1 MGRSNYGLLLS
12 LANERGE
19 FFSVAR
25 GRSEVR
31 VQALLYACAPFPITG
46 SATLTHDNNTL
57 DGLKIISTPQMQTE
71 KLHSCVL
78 AIIRLK
84 MAQLEAYDL
93 SFNTQLNFP
102 HHAFNFCLSL
112 LFGPY
117 FWPLASYAY
126 TAAVTLRLSTIS
138 TIELLRPPNCFEL
151 SSTGN
156 NAKMRRAT
164 SMFSLWLGLLSLP
177 LTQSRSVRNVKR
189 DLTVITLDGWT
200 SLGCWR

>member
-93 SFNTQLNFP
+93 SFNNSSISLIM
-102 HHAFNFCLSL
+102 HLISACRCCLDS
-112 LFGPY
+112 
-117 FWPLASYAY
+117 
-126 TAAVTLRLSTIS
+126 IS
-138 TIELLRPPNCFEL
+138 DRWHRMLTR
-151 SSTGN
+151 
-156 NAKMRRAT
+156 
-164 SMFSLWLGLLSLP
+164 LLSLFVYRRYLP
-177 LTQSRSVRNVKR
+177 SS
-189 DLTVITLDGWT
+189 
-200 SLGCWR
+200 C